1 MILSDDIMTA
11 LMTGGIAM
19 EVRGNERRLEQ
30 CRRSFI
36 R

>member
-19 EVRGNERRLEQ
+19 EIHGNERLEQ
-30 CRRSFI
+30 CKRSFI